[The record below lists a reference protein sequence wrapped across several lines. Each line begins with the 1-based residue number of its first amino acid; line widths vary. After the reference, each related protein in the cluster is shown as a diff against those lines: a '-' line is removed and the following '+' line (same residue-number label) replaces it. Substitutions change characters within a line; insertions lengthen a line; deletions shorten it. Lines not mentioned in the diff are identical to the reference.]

1 MAKKIVQPVEVQAS
15 VAGDQS
21 VKSFKAQLRE
31 AKEEALR
38 LAEAFGETDQRTM
51 AAARRVAELK
61 DRMDDVNATIAGL
74 HPDRFQQIANITST
88 MANGFA
94 AAQGAAALLGSES
107 EDLEKQMAKVQGAM
121 AFAQGISGLKDLK
134 FQLGDIPKTIYSKVV
149 PAFTTAAG
157 AARAIGT
164 ALGIGVIIAG
174 VTALVAVFKNLDLS
188 IDGVAK
194 KDKDLLKSQEARLQA
209 SKDNV
214 DALDAQ
220 DNILKLQGKSERDIL
235 KLKIAALQTAI
246 DNQKAVIATS
256 RAQAT
261 AQIAA
266 AQRNKDILMGIL
278 NFITAPTKLLL
289 DTIDAIASKL
299 GYETGLGKT
308 FEGLKESAANLV
320 FDPEETKRE
329 AAENEKAMNDE
340 LVSMEN
346 TLAGHKLAI
355 KAIDKQAIDDAKKQ
369 ADEEKE
375 RKKQEQDEEKKKQE
389 DHQRELNRIAE
400 EAAKK
405 RQDDLAWGERMR
417 KEALDNELAYVKNFY
432 DQQEIEAIR
441 AATSKEDLEKRMA
454 QITKDR
460 LANELQALTD
470 AGAST
475 VEVEKQIAQLRLN
488 EQIAASEQ
496 AKAVAKAEADFKK
509 TLEQDI
515 IASLNAIADIAGQ
528 NSKAAKAIAL
538 AQIAYDTGKALMSA
552 LENSQSTKSVD
563 NQLTGGLAGLAKFAA
578 ISAVIL
584 TNSARAI
591 RIVKSGNP
599 AGGNNAPAPSPG
611 RGVPQLQSAAS
622 SLGGGTQ
629 FAGQFDNRVYVT
641 EGDITN
647 TQRRVRQNRGVSV
660 I

>member
-38 LAEAFGETDQRTM
+38 LAAAFGETDQRTM

-107 EDLEKQMAKVQGAM
+107 EDLEKQMARVHGAM
-121 AFAQGISGLKDLK
+121 AFSQGIAGLKDLK

-164 ALGIGVIIAG
+164 ALGIGIIIAG
-174 VTALVAVFKNLDLS
+174 VTALVAVFKNLDIS

-194 KDKDLLKSQEARLQA
+194 KDKDLLKSQEARLKA
-209 SKDNV
+209 SQDNV
-214 DALDAQ
+214 EALDAQ

-235 KLKIAALQTAI
+235 NLKIAALQTAI

-256 RAQAT
+256 KAQAT
-261 AQIAA
+261 SQIAA
-266 AQRNKDILMGIL
+266 AQRNKDILVGIL
-278 NFITAPTKLLL
+278 NFITAPSKLLL

-308 FEGLKESAANLV
+308 FEGLKEAAANLV

-340 LVSMEN
+340 LLSMQN

-355 KAIDKQAIDDAKKQ
+355 KQIDKQAADDRVKAAQEETQRLKDEEDQRVKNAEDAAKKKLEDEKAALEEKQRQQKMFDDADKQ
-369 ADEEKE
+369 LEKE
-375 RKKQEQDEEKKKQE
+375 RLEEEK
-389 DHQRELNRIAE
+389 R
-400 EAAKK
+400 
-405 RQDDLAWGERMR
+405 RQD
-417 KEALDNELAYVKNFY
+417 VI
-432 DQQEIEAIR
+432 DQFEKGRQM
-441 AATSKEDLEKRMA
+441 AAETRS
-454 QITKDR
+454 
-460 LANELQALTD
+460 ANERKMLQ
-470 AGAST
+470 G
-475 VEVEKQIAQLRLN
+475 Q
-488 EQIAASEQ
+488 
-496 AKAVAKAEADFKK
+496 ADFKK
-509 TLEQDI
+509 TLEQNV

-528 NSKAAKAIAL
+528 NSKAGKAIAL
-538 AQIAYDTGKALMSA
+538 AQIAYDTGKALMAA
-552 LENSQSTKSVD
+552 LENSQSTKSID
-563 NQLTGGLAGLAKFAA
+563 NQVTGGLSGLAKFAA

-599 AGGNNAPAPSPG
+599 AGSGNVPAPSPG

>member
-1 MAKKIVQPVEVQAS
+1 MAKKIVTPVEVQAS
-15 VAGDQS
+15 VKGDES
-21 VKSFKAQLRE
+21 VKSLRDTLKEAQQEADKL
-31 AKEEALR
+31 AKELGKDSDAYKKAAENVAKLKTEIKDGNIKTQLKEAQFEAIRLAQALGQTSPEALK
-38 LAEAFGETDQRTM
+38 
-51 AAARRVAELK
+51 AAGRVAELR
-61 DRMDDVNATIAGL
+61 DQMDDFNATVKGL
-74 HPDRFQQIANITST
+74 HPDRFQKFANITAT
-88 MANGFA
+88 LANGFA

-107 EDLEKQMAKVQGAM
+107 EDLQKQMVRVQGAM
-121 AFAQGISGLKDLK
+121 AFAQGIAGLKDLK

-194 KDKDLLKSQEARLQA
+194 KDKDLLKSQEARLKA

-235 KLKIAALQTAI
+235 NLKIAALQTAI

-256 RAQAT
+256 KAQST
-261 AQIAA
+261 SQIAA
-266 AQRNKDILMGIL
+266 AQRNKDILLGIL
-278 NFITAPTKLLL
+278 NFINAPTRLIL
-289 DTIDAIASKL
+289 DTIDLIAEKL
-299 GYETGLGKT
+299 GYDTGLGKT
-308 FEGLKESAANLV
+308 FQGLLDSTANLV

-340 LVSMEN
+340 LVSMQN
-346 TLAGHKLAI
+346 TVAGHKLAI
-355 KAIDKQAIDDAKKQ
+355 KQMDKQA
-369 ADEEKE
+369 ADERVKAAQEETQRLKE
-375 RKKQEQDEEKKKQE
+375 EEEKRVKNAADAAKQKLDDE
-389 DHQRELNRIAE
+389 KAAAE
-400 EAAKK
+400 EAARQQKLLDDADARLEK
-405 RQDDLAWGERMR
+405 ERLEEEKRRQD
-417 KEALDNELAYVKNFY
+417 VI
-432 DQQEIEAIR
+432 DQFEKGRQM
-441 AATSKEDLEKRMA
+441 AAET
-454 QITKDR
+454 R
-460 LANELQALTD
+460 LANERKMLQA
-470 AGAST
+470 
-475 VEVEKQIAQLRLN
+475 
-488 EQIAASEQ
+488 Q
-496 AKAVAKAEADFKK
+496 AEFKK
-509 TLEQDI
+509 TLEENVVS
-515 IASLNAIADIAGQ
+515 SLNAIADIAGQ
-528 NSKAAKAIAL
+528 NSKTAKAIAL
-538 AQIAYDTGKALMSA
+538 AQIAYDTGTGLMAALK
-552 LENSQSTKSVD
+552 NTQSTTSVD
-563 NQLTGGLAGLAKFAA
+563 NQVTGGLAGLAKFAA

-599 AGGNNAPAPSPG
+599 AGGGNVPAPSPG

>member
-38 LAEAFGETDQRTM
+38 LAAAFGETDQRTM

-488 EQIAASEQ
+488 EQIAASEE

-515 IASLNAIADIAGQ
+515 IASLNAISDIAGQ

-563 NQLTGGLAGLAKFAA
+563 NQVTGGLSGLAKFAA

>member
-38 LAEAFGETDQRTM
+38 LAAAFGETDQRTL

-107 EDLEKQMAKVQGAM
+107 EDLQKQMVKVQGAM
-121 AFAQGISGLKDLK
+121 AFAQGIAGLKDLK

-256 RAQAT
+256 KAQAT

-266 AQRNKDILMGIL
+266 AKRNKDILMGIL
-278 NFITAPTKLLL
+278 NFITAPTKLIL
-289 DTIDAIASKL
+289 DTIDSIAKKL
-299 GYETGLGKT
+299 GYETGLAKT

-320 FDPEETKRE
+320 FDPEETKKE
-329 AAENEKAMNDE
+329 AEENQKEMEKE

-346 TLAGHKLAI
+346 TVAGHKLAI
-355 KAIDKQAIDDAKKQ
+355 KAIDKQAADERRKAAQEAAAKAKSDEEQRLKDAEDAQKKQ
-369 ADEEKE
+369 LQIDADAQKAREETAKA
-375 RKKQEQDEEKKKQE
+375 
-389 DHQRELNRIAE
+389 AE
-400 EAAKK
+400 ERSK
-405 RQDDLAWGERMR
+405 RAIESEMAGIKRFYDEQ
-417 KEALDNELAYVKNFY
+417 ELA
-432 DQQEIEAIR
+432 AIR

-488 EQIAASEQ
+488 EQIAASEE

-528 NSKAAKAIAL
+528 NSKTAKAIAL

-563 NQLTGGLAGLAKFAA
+563 NQLTGGLSGLAKFAA

>member
-1 MAKKIVQPVEVQAS
+1 
-15 VAGDQS
+15 
-21 VKSFKAQLRE
+21 
-31 AKEEALR
+31 
-38 LAEAFGETDQRTM
+38 
-51 AAARRVAELK
+51 
-61 DRMDDVNATIAGL
+61 
-74 HPDRFQQIANITST
+74 
-88 MANGFA
+88 
-94 AAQGAAALLGSES
+94 
-107 EDLEKQMAKVQGAM
+107 M
-121 AFAQGISGLKDLK
+121 AFSQGIAGLKDLK

-164 ALGIGVIIAG
+164 ALGIGIIIAG
-174 VTALVAVFKNLDLS
+174 VTALVAVFKNLDIS

-194 KDKDLLKSQEARLQA
+194 KDKDLLKSQEARLKA
-209 SKDNV
+209 SQDNV
-214 DALDAQ
+214 EALDAQ

-235 KLKIAALQTAI
+235 NLKIAALQTAI

-256 RAQAT
+256 KAQAT

-320 FDPEETKRE
+320 FDPEETKKE
-329 AAENEKAMNDE
+329 AEANIKEMESE
-340 LVSMEN
+340 LVTMQN
-346 TLAGHKLAI
+346 TVAGHKLAI
-355 KAIDKQAIDDAKKQ
+355 KEMDKKAADDRIKAAQDETERLKQ
-369 ADEEKE
+369 EEEK
-375 RKKQEQDEEKKKQE
+375 RVKDAADAAKQKLDNEKAA
-389 DHQRELNRIAE
+389 AE
-400 EAAKK
+400 EAARQQKLLDDADARLEK
-405 RQDDLAWGERMR
+405 ERLEEEKRRQD
-417 KEALDNELAYVKNFY
+417 VI
-432 DQQEIEAIR
+432 DQF
-441 AATSKEDLEKRMA
+441 EKGRQMA
-454 QITKDR
+454 EETR
-460 LANELQALTD
+460 LANERKMLQ
-470 AGAST
+470 G
-475 VEVEKQIAQLRLN
+475 Q
-488 EQIAASEQ
+488 
-496 AKAVAKAEADFKK
+496 ADFKK
-509 TLEQDI
+509 TLEQNV

-528 NSKAAKAIAL
+528 NSKAGKAIAL
-538 AQIAYDTGKALMSA
+538 AQIAYDTGKALMAA
-552 LENSQSTKSVD
+552 LENSQSTKSID
-563 NQLTGGLAGLAKFAA
+563 NQVTGGLSGLAKFAA

-599 AGGNNAPAPSPG
+599 AGSGNVPAPSPG

>member
-38 LAEAFGETDQRTM
+38 LAAAFGETDQRTL

-74 HPDRFQQIANITST
+74 HPDRFQKIANITST

-134 FQLGDIPKTIYSKVV
+134 FQLGDIPKFVNTKVI
-149 PAFTTAAG
+149 PSFTTAAG

-235 KLKIAALQTAI
+235 NLKIAALQTAI

-256 RAQAT
+256 NAQAT

-289 DTIDAIASKL
+289 DMIDAIAKKL
-299 GYETGLGKT
+299 GYETGLAKT

-320 FDPEETKRE
+320 FDPEETKKE
-329 AAENEKAMNDE
+329 AAENQKEMEKE
-340 LVSMEN
+340 LVSMQN

-355 KAIDKQAIDDAKKQ
+355 KQMDKQASDDRIKAAQDETKRLK
-369 ADEEKE
+369 DEEDK
-375 RKKQEQDEEKKKQE
+375 RIKDAQD
-389 DHQRELNRIAE
+389 
-400 EAAKK
+400 AAKK
-405 RQDDLAWGERMR
+405 KLDDEKAAAEERARQQKMLDDADAELEKQRLEEEKRRQD
-417 KEALDNELAYVKNFY
+417 VI
-432 DQQEIEAIR
+432 DQFEKGRQM
-441 AATSKEDLEKRMA
+441 AAET
-454 QITKDR
+454 R
-460 LANELQALTD
+460 LANERKMLQA
-470 AGAST
+470 
-475 VEVEKQIAQLRLN
+475 Q
-488 EQIAASEQ
+488 
-496 AKAVAKAEADFKK
+496 ADFKK
-509 TLEQDI
+509 TLEENVV
-515 IASLNAIADIAGQ
+515 ASLNAIADIAGQ
-528 NSKAAKAIAL
+528 NSKTAKAIAL
-538 AQIAYDTGKALMSA
+538 AQIAYDTGTGLMAALK
-552 LENSQSTKSVD
+552 NTQSTTSVD
-563 NQLTGGLAGLAKFAA
+563 NQVTGGLAGLAKFAA